1 MTITPQHIRRDL
13 IRMIAHA
20 ETGHIPS
27 NLSAVEIVYTLF
39 LRVLRLDP
47 ARPDWPNRDRFIAS
61 KGHCAAAIYLAMSA
75 VGIIDRQ
82 RLDDY
87 NVDGG
92 KVPATILRYGL
103 PGIEAGGSPL
113 GRGPSI
119 GIGTALAAKHDGLD
133 YRTYV
138 LVGDGECQE
147 GQIWEAAMLAPT
159 LELDNL
165 TVIVDNNQL
174 QGSYETGSVV
184 NADLGDRFAAF
195 GWQCHRVDG
204 HCVPELEAALLAPQ
218 DRPKVVIA
226 NTVKGKGVAMM
237 EHEVDWH
244 YRRLTLAE
252 LVASLRGLR

>member
-1 MTITPQHIRRDL
+1 MTTPQQMRRDL
-13 IRMIAHA
+13 IRMIARA
-20 ETGHIPS
+20 NTGHIPS

-39 LRVLRLDP
+39 LRVLKLDP
-47 ARPDWPNRDRFIAS
+47 ERPDWPDRDRFIAS

-82 RLDDY
+82 RLDDF

-92 KVPATILRYGL
+92 DVPATILRYGL
-103 PGIEAGGSPL
+103 PGIEPGGSPL

-119 GIGTALAAKHDGLD
+119 GIGTAVAAKRDGRD
-133 YRTYV
+133 SRTYV

-159 LELDNL
+159 LGLDNL
-165 TVIVDNNQL
+165 VVVVDENRL
-174 QGSYETGSVV
+174 QGSFETRDVV
-184 NADLGDRFAAF
+184 AADLGARFTAF

-204 HCVPELEAALLAPQ
+204 HSVAELETALLAPQ

-226 NTVKGKGVAMM
+226 ATIKGKGVPMM
-237 EHEVDWH
+237 ENETGWH
-244 YRRLTLAE
+244 GRALTFAE
-252 LVASLRGLR
+252 LTTSLRGFR

>member
-1 MTITPQHIRRDL
+1 MTTPKELRQEA
-13 IRMIAHA
+13 IRMTAQA
-20 ETGHIPS
+20 VTGHIPS
-27 NLSAVEIVYTLF
+27 NLSAIEIVYTLF

-47 ARPDWPNRDRFIAS
+47 ERPDWPDRDRFIAS

-75 VGIIDRQ
+75 AGIIDRR
-82 RLDDY
+82 RLDDF

-92 KVPATILRYGL
+92 EVPAIVARYGL
-103 PGIEAGGSPL
+103 PGLEADSGPL

-119 GIGTALAAKHDGLD
+119 GIGIALAAKHDGRD

-159 LELDNL
+159 LGLDNL
-165 TVIVDNNQL
+165 VLIVDDNRL
-174 QGSYETGSVV
+174 QGSFETSSVV
-184 NADLGDRFAAF
+184 TTDLGERFTAF

-204 HCVPELEAALLAPQ
+204 HSVPELEAALLAPQ

-226 NTVKGKGVAMM
+226 NTIKGKGVSMM
-237 EHEVDWH
+237 ENEASWH
-244 YRRLTLAE
+244 YRRLTFGE
-252 LVASLRGLR
+252 LVLSLRELR